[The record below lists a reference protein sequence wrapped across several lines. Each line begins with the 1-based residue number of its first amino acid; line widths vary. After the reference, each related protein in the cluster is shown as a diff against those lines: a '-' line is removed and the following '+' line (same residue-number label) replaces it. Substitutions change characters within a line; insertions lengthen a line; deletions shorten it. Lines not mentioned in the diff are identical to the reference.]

1 MEPAPQDPHAKGQV
15 PIVLPSSA
23 AASSTADESGPLGP
37 KLVESEFD
45 DEIARRAKERP
56 MTRARTLPLDARF
69 KAICNTLQRSGLA
82 LTITVKIN
90 EEDAKLAMSQC
101 FDLRF
106 DDPIHLIMDLQDLE
120 LGDVVAIALVGDK
133 IYYHPR
139 AAPNIYH
146 DPVKR
151 EAFAKVREEEEK
163 AKLKF
168 AEKHKKNMSLRLL
181 EVEKQVQ
188 RLSGYEA
195 NLERAER
202 AVRELM
208 KLNKVESSLED
219 TVQALREQVADV
231 RQYTVLVPSISDR
244 LKTVEE
250 KLRRY
255 EEHDDQLAVDLQ
267 LEEAARARGG

>member
-1 MEPAPQDPHAKGQV
+1 MEPAPQDPSVTKGQV
-15 PIVLPSSA
+15 PTVLPA
-23 AASSTADESGPLGP
+23 AALPAAANDDDNNGVLGP
-37 KLVESEFD
+37 KLIESEFD
-45 DEIARRAKERP
+45 EEIKRRAAEMP
-56 MTRARTLPLDARF
+56 MTRARTLPLDSRF

-82 LTITVKIN
+82 LSIGVKVD
-90 EEDAKLAMSQC
+90 EESAKIAMSHS
-101 FDLRF
+101 FDLRY

-139 AAPNIYH
+139 AAPNIYQ

-151 EAFAKVREEEEK
+151 EPFAKLREEEEQ

-168 AEKHKKNMSLRLL
+168 AEKHKKNLSLRLY
-181 EVEKQVQ
+181 EVERQVQ

-231 RQYTVLVPSISDR
+231 RQYTVLVPSLSDR
-244 LKTVEE
+244 LKTMEE
-250 KLRRY
+250 KLA
-255 EEHDDQLAVDLQ
+255 QSLSA
-267 LEEAARARGG
+267 

>member
-1 MEPAPQDPHAKGQV
+1 MELAPQDPSVTKGQV
-15 PIVLPSSA
+15 PTVLPA
-23 AASSTADESGPLGP
+23 VASPNGENGTLGP
-37 KLVESEFD
+37 KLIESEFD
-45 DEIARRAKERP
+45 EEIKRRAAERP
-56 MTRARTLPLDARF
+56 ITRSRTLPLDSRF

-82 LTITVKIN
+82 LSIGIKVS
-90 EEDAKLAMSQC
+90 EEDAKLAFSQS

-106 DDPIHLIMDLQDLE
+106 DDPIHLILELQDLE
-120 LGDVVAIALVGDK
+120 LGDVVAIALVGEK

-139 AAPNIYH
+139 AAPNIYN

-151 EAFAKVREEEEK
+151 EPFAKVREEEEQ

-219 TVQALREQVADV
+219 MVQALREQVADV

-244 LKTVEE
+244 IKTVEE
-250 KLRRY
+250 RLNG
-255 EEHDDQLAVDLQ
+255 LPPL
-267 LEEAARARGG
+267 

>member
-1 MEPAPQDPHAKGQV
+1 MEPAPQDPSVTKGQV
-15 PIVLPSSA
+15 PIVPPASALSA
-23 AASSTADESGPLGP
+23 AASDDKNGVLGP
-37 KLVESEFD
+37 KLIESEFD
-45 DEIARRAKERP
+45 EEIKRRAMERP
-56 MTRARTLPLDARF
+56 ITRARALPLDSRF

-82 LTITVKIN
+82 LMISVKIN
-90 EEDAKLAMSQC
+90 EEDAKLSLSHS
-101 FDLRF
+101 FDLRY

-120 LGDVVAIALVGDK
+120 LGDVVAIALVGEK

-139 AAPNIYH
+139 AAPNIYQ

-151 EAFAKVREEEEK
+151 EPFAKLREEEEN
-163 AKLKF
+163 AKLQF
-168 AEKHKKNMSLRLL
+168 AEKHKKNMSLRLY
-181 EVEKQVQ
+181 EVERQVQ

-250 KLRRY
+250 KLSGMPP
-255 EEHDDQLAVDLQ
+255 L
-267 LEEAARARGG
+267 